1 MEWSEL
7 QENPNEEE
15 NSDSEDDFKKAAID
29 KVLEASGSLAALIIK
44 RLIEHQDDPL
54 RQRSPLFRK
63 LMWIIH
69 ERNLKQKP
77 TDLLGD
83 VIRDANSTL
92 TAIRDQ
98 NLFLEYDLKSLERGN
113 NAYRFRALQ
122 QLFDLIPS
130 ESKLERY
137 LLKQSSKLAS
147 LKSVAGSETS
157 SER

>member
-1 MEWSEL
+1 
-7 QENPNEEE
+7 
-15 NSDSEDDFKKAAID
+15 
-29 KVLEASGSLAALIIK
+29 
-44 RLIEHQDDPL
+44 
-54 RQRSPLFRK
+54 
-63 LMWIIH
+63 MWIIH